1 MKNFIRII
9 TFLFVAIGLPPLHA
23 AELPNVVI
31 VFIDDMG
38 YGDIGP
44 FGSTIPTPNLDRMAS
59 EGRRFTNFI
68 VSSPVCSASRAA
80 LMTGSYHRRVGISGA
95 LGPTA
100 PTGLHPNEETIAEIF
115 KKKGYATAC
124 YGKWHLGRHPEFL
137 PPNQGFDEYF
147 GLPYSNDMWP
157 LHPDYAH
164 LPPDAEKRKRG
175 FPDLHLI
182 EGTTVQP
189 EIVTGE
195 IQKTLTTQYTQRAVQ
210 FIEKNAE
217 KPFFLYLPHS
227 MVHVPLFVSEKFDG
241 KSGLGKFGDVVMEI
255 DWSVGQILDTIRKL
269 NLDKK
274 TLVIFTSDNGPWLS
288 YGNHA
293 GTAGKLREGKGTGFE
308 GGVRE
313 PTIAWFPGKIPAGTQ
328 CDQLASTIDLLPTSA
343 ALIDAPLPEQKIDGK
358 DIRPLL
364 FGEPN
369 AVSPHKAFPIYY
381 GRKLLAVRDTRWKL
395 VLPHQYRSIDGQEP
409 GKNGTPGKYMQKQTP
424 LALYDLQNDVG
435 ETTDVQAEHP
445 DIVKRLQTEAEN
457 IIEELGD
464 GNQNGPGVRPAGVH
478 KN

>member
-1 MKNFIRII
+1 MQYLFRVVTIFFVCFCTSFI
-9 TFLFVAIGLPPLHA
+9 FAS
-23 AELPNVVI
+23 ELPNVVI
-31 VFIDDMG
+31 IFIDDMG

-44 FGSTIPTPNLDRMAS
+44 FGSKIPTPNLDRMAT
-59 EGRRFTNFI
+59 EGRLFTNFI
-68 VSSPVCSASRAA
+68 VSSPVCSASRSA
-80 LMTGSYHRRVGISGA
+80 LMTGCYHRRVGISGA
-95 LGPTA
+95 LGPNA
-100 PTGLHPNEETIAEIF
+100 PTGLHPNEETMAEIF
-115 KKKGYATAC
+115 KKKGYTTAC
-124 YGKWHLGRHPEFL
+124 YGKWHLGHHPEFL
-137 PPNQGFDEYF
+137 PTNQGFDDYF

-164 LPPDAEKRKRG
+164 LPPNADKRKRG

-182 EGTTVQP
+182 EGTTVQK

-195 IQKTLTTQYTQRAVQ
+195 IQKTLTTQYTERTVQ
-210 FIEKNAE
+210 FIEKNAD

-227 MVHVPLFVSEKFDG
+227 MVHVPLFVSDKFAE
-241 KSGLGKFGDVVMEI
+241 KSGFGIFGDVVMEV
-255 DWSVGQILDTIRKL
+255 DWSVGQILDTLRKL

-274 TLVIFTSDNGPWLS
+274 TLVIFTADNGPWLS

-293 GTAGKLREGKGTGFE
+293 GTAGELREGKGTGFE

-328 CDQLASTIDLLPTSA
+328 CDQLVSTIDLLPTSA
-343 ALIDAPLPEQKIDGK
+343 ALIGASLTERKIDGK

-381 GRKLLAVRDTRWKL
+381 NKKLLAVRDTRWKL
-395 VLPHQYRSIDGQEP
+395 VLPHQYRTMEGQKP
-409 GKNGTPGKYMQKQTP
+409 GQDGTPGKYVQKQTP

-435 ETTDVQAEHP
+435 ETTDVSAEHP
-445 DIVKRLQTEAEN
+445 EILKRLQIAADT
-457 IIEELGD
+457 IIADLGN